1 MLWPLAKRI
10 YIGQA
15 VKRLTYSATDI
26 LGGGTCRAIEICP
39 QYATGGLLMIVTEG
53 ASAMTEASGLPGDE
67 GRIDRAADAIRG
79 MTKEMVQELPA
90 RRVRL
95 PEKLRQIELAACPPS

>member
-1 MLWPLAKRI
+1 
-10 YIGQA
+10 
-15 VKRLTYSATDI
+15 
-26 LGGGTCRAIEICP
+26 
-39 QYATGGLLMIVTEG
+39 MIVTEG
-53 ASAMTEASGLPGDE
+53 ASAMTEAAGLLGSE

-95 PEKLRQIELAACPPS
+95 PEKLRQLTMEAPLHSLVIAFLLGVLIGRP